1 MSGRSSRNFLVK
13 NQYIKLRM
21 GAFEQPFQKFRRR
34 IMNMKRITV
43 FLLVVS
49 ILVGFCFSDTFKN
62 KETGEIFHGFM
73 TQKSKGRQTLIYN
86 SDEKKTSSIVPE
98 EYDIAYDS
106 LGRKDTV
113 VTVPITASE
122 VLLSQ
127 VVAETI
133 AKSIIEASNK
143 GPQAIVV
150 KIDSPGG
157 RGDYMKIIASAITQT
172 KNCPVMAY
180 ISGGPYGGAFA
191 SSALIAMA
199 CDKVFISPTASIGA
213 IGPIVGTTISEED
226 FSKYLATYCPESLGS
241 YSIYAI
247 ALAHEHNRPAML
259 VRALIDKRLSV
270 AEVTNIDGTRDFI
283 SKDDRQ
289 PTQTIVRTLA
299 EGIDSSQSDQK
310 ITQAQITSM
319 VLNLPPVTAVEVG
332 LSDKQVNSLTDIP
345 AEINAPQAKLINA
358 SGIENIIKKYK
369 AARRNIA
376 ESLSRI
382 QWLEERATILEEQWT
397 DIERQLRTGTVTRE
411 VTRRSNENYRRD
423 DSRLPRYYD
432 RYYYEPITIFGGD
445 GVVVQRNQSSRSR
458 RSRGQTMETITTE
471 EPASNIEDVE
481 ADLLVTLANL
491 MLEYQRAIAQG
502 KRWPGGLPPEIPL
515 QTLEKNRISAIALS
529 NYIYDQQRYGP

>member
-1 MSGRSSRNFLVK
+1 
-13 NQYIKLRM
+13 
-21 GAFEQPFQKFRRR
+21 
-34 IMNMKRITV
+34 MNMKRITI
-43 FLLVVS
+43 LLSVVS
-49 ILVGFCFSDTFKN
+49 VLVGFGFPDTFKH
-62 KETGEIFHGFM
+62 KETGEVFHGFM
-73 TQKSKGRQTLIYN
+73 TQKGNGKQILIYN
-86 SDEKKTSSIVPE
+86 SDEKKTSSIVQS
-98 EYDIAYDS
+98 EYDVTYDS
-106 LGRKDTV
+106 SGRKDTV
-113 VTVPITASE
+113 IVVPITTSE

-127 VVAETI
+127 VVAKTT

-143 GPQAIVV
+143 GPQAIVII
-150 KIDSPGG
+150 IDSPGG

-172 KNCPVMAY
+172 KNCPVIAY

-213 IGPIVGTTISEED
+213 IGPIVGVAISEED
-226 FSKYLATYCPESLGS
+226 FSKHLATYCPESLGS
-241 YSIYAI
+241 YSIYAST
-247 ALAHEHNRPAML
+247 LAHEHNRPAIL
-259 VRALIDKRLSV
+259 VRSLIDKRISV

-358 SGIENIIKKYK
+358 SGIENVIKKYK

-397 DIERQLRTGTVTRE
+397 DIDRQLRTGTVTRE
-411 VTRRSNENYRRD
+411 VTRRSNENYRRN

-432 RYYYEPITIFGGD
+432 RYYYDPETIVG
-445 GVVVQRNQSSRSR
+445 GVVVQRNRSSRSR
-458 RSRGQTMETITTE
+458 RSRGQMETITTE
-471 EPASNIEDVE
+471 EPASNIQDVE
-481 ADLLVTLANL
+481 ADLLATLDDLNN
-491 MLEYQRAIAQG
+491 EYRRVIALA

-515 QTLEKNRISAIALS
+515 QNLEKNRVSATALRD
-529 NYIYDQQRYGP
+529 YIYNQPPYEQQ